1 MVLSKKLNERREIN
15 KQIRKL
21 FAQKK
26 AIDDEIIDYI
36 EFHDEEIEKLDIDN
50 ELELYVLYQDKIDY
64 KLVRELHP
72 EIYNAGQVLIF
83 KWEHAIQMF
92 ENKKEFWQ
100 VINDC
105 KVKEKKLK
113 ISRK

>member
-1 MVLSKKLNERREIN
+1 MDLSEKLNERREIN
-15 KQIRKL
+15 KQIRQL
-21 FAQKK
+21 FARKK
-26 AIDDEIIDYI
+26 EIDDEVIDYI
-36 EFHDEEIEKLDIDN
+36 ELHDDEIEKLDIDN
-50 ELELYVLYQDKIDY
+50 EVELYVIYQDKIDY

-83 KWEHAIQMF
+83 KWEHAIKMF
-92 ENKKEFWQ
+92 EDKKEFWR
-100 VINDC
+100 VINNC